1 MSSTSLKKQSKSHR
15 YSWSDPGPEADEP
28 SALAP
33 VLSRSGK
40 TPRAAKTVEKF
51 EKWRRISL
59 YFALGLVFVR
69 LSMIHQLLEYLLGT
83 DTYLLYFVAIP
94 VLIAIPTTGGF
105 QRAFKYQPAWY
116 WAAFALWLLPTSA
129 FSSWKAGSLNIVM
142 GYYRTELVL
151 LFAIAG
157 LVTTFQECRW
167 LMYTISWAAVVNI
180 ITVLLFR
187 RIDIHGRTSLAFG
200 TVANSND
207 YSGHLIFVLPFLL
220 WVILVTRLTIVR
232 IVGFLVLVLAL
243 YEILAAGSRG
253 AMIGLATA
261 IIVFALTTTP
271 KVRRIVLVTAP
282 VLAMLV
288 IALLPR
294 SVSHRIFAF
303 SSDDADA
310 SSEALESS
318 HDRAQLLRDSIATV
332 FRHPLFGVGT
342 GQFAN
347 TEGQQTAQS
356 GQRLWYGA
364 HNSFTQVASENGFP
378 GFIFYLGGVLS
389 SLILLNKTGRFLSRK
404 SGVKDAASAVLCVR
418 IALISFCVTIFFLN
432 FGYFFYLPALAGI
445 TIAIAASSKQ
455 LVIDLKAK
463 ESRSPVRSPVQSWS

>member
-1 MSSTSLKKQSKSHR
+1 MTPTGLQKRSKSH
-15 YSWSDPGPEADEP
+15 SWSDTGPGSSESSVVPPVAD
-28 SALAP
+28 ST
-33 VLSRSGK
+33 GK
-40 TPRAAKTVEKF
+40 TPRKAKSREKF

-69 LSMIHQLLEYLLGT
+69 LSMIHQLLEFLLDT

-94 VLIAIPTTGGF
+94 VLIAIPATGGF
-105 QRAFKYQPAWY
+105 HRAFQYRPALY
-116 WAAFALWLLPTSA
+116 WAAFALWLLPTSV
-129 FSSWKAGSLNIVM
+129 FSSWKAGSLNIAM
-142 GYYRTELVL
+142 GYYRTELIL

-157 LVTTFQECRW
+157 LVTTWRECRW
-167 LMYTISWAAVVNI
+167 LMYTISSAAVVNI
-180 ITVLLFR
+180 VTVLLFR

-220 WVILVTRLTIVR
+220 WVILVTRSTVVR

-261 IIVFALTTTP
+261 IIVFAFTTTP

-282 VLAMLV
+282 VLAVLV

-303 SSDDADA
+303 SADDADA

-318 HDRAQLLRDSIATV
+318 RDRAQLLKDSIATV

-342 GQFAN
+342 GQFASI
-347 TEGQQTAQS
+347 EGQQTAHS

-389 SLILLNKTGRFLSRK
+389 SLFLLNKTGRFLARK
-404 SGVKDAASAVLCVR
+404 PGVKEAAAAVLCVR
-418 IALISFCVTIFFLN
+418 IALISFCATIFFLN
-432 FGYFFYLPALAGI
+432 FGYYFYLPALAGI
-445 TIAIAASSKQ
+445 SIAVAASSNR
-455 LVIDLKAK
+455 LVMDLKAK
-463 ESRSPVRSPVQSWS
+463 VSQGQQSSPVESWS